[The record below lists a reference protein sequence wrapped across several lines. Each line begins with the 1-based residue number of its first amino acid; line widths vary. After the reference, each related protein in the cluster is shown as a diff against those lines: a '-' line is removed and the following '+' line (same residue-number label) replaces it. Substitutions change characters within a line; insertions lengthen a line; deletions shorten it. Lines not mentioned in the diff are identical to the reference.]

1 MKKLYAIILFAF
13 ACTIANSETSISG
26 GNVNGTWTVGGSP
39 YNVQGSIQIVNGDS
53 LIIQP
58 GVNVV
63 FQGTYQL
70 AVQGKLKAIG
80 SITDTITFTAA
91 NTTNGWR
98 GIRFDNTPVTNDT
111 SRIKYCKL
119 QYGKATGTSPND
131 NGGAF
136 YFNNFSKAI
145 ISKCNISNC

>member
-13 ACTIANSETSISG
+13 ACTIANSQTSISG

-80 SITDTITFTAA
+80 TVTDTIVFTAV

-98 GIRFDNTPVTNDT
+98 GIRFNNTPSTNDS
-111 SRIKYCKL
+111 SRIVYCKL
-119 QYGKATGTSPND
+119 IYGKATGSSPYD
-131 NGGAF
+131 CGGALYF
-136 YFNNFSKAI
+136 YNFSKA
-145 ISKCNISNC
+145 

>member
-13 ACTIANSETSISG
+13 ACTIANSQTSISG
-26 GNVNGTWTVGGSP
+26 GNVNGTWTLLGSP
-39 YNVQGSIQIVNGDS
+39 YNIQGSIQIVNGDS

-58 GVNVV
+58 GVTVN

-80 SITDTITFTAA
+80 TVTDTIVFTAA

-98 GIRFDNTPVTNDT
+98 GIRFTNTPATNDT
-111 SRIKYCKL
+111 SRIVY
-119 QYGKATGTSPND
+119 
-131 NGGAF
+131 
-136 YFNNFSKAI
+136 
-145 ISKCNISNC
+145 

>member
-1 MKKLYAIILFAF
+1 MKKNLLFIFIFISVISF
-13 ACTIANSETSISG
+13 AQTSIPA
-26 GNVNGTWTVGGSP
+26 GNVNGTWTLLGSP
-39 YNVQGSIQIVNGDS
+39 YNIQGSIQIVNGDS

-58 GVNVV
+58 GVTVN
-63 FQGTYQL
+63 FQGTYKFL
-70 AVQGKLKAIG
+70 VQGKLKAIG
-80 SITDTITFTAA
+80 TVTDTIVFTAA

-98 GIRFDNTPVTNDT
+98 GIRFDNTVATNDT
-111 SRIKYCKL
+111 SRIVYCKL
-119 QYGKATGTSPND
+119 IYGKATGTSPND